1 MSNSSGPDRQSSGKK
16 PIQQNE
22 WVAIIVAFLSIG
34 TIFAWS
40 LTHTDRGGIRWPD
53 VSTDPRYLWG
63 SANSASSSGGYL
75 MSPSA
80 SLPVPS
86 PVDSLVTQPDVGEET
101 PTPEDSGATAKTPA
115 DEKLASSVSPVT
127 KTPVP
132 SQTSAEI
139 GLPLT
144 KQPKTLAPTD
154 STTESPETPAPTDS
168 DRDRGVKFKD
178 VPDDFWAFPFITALV
193 ERDLFDRA
201 ADTDIFQPNAPMT
214 RAEYAVALQK
224 AFKQNPTQNQLN
236 FQDVPGDYPAGEPI
250 KRSTETGFLRG
261 YPGQIFQP
269 NQPMPRVQ
277 VIVSLANGLGLKAPS
292 NPNQILQR
300 YQDADRLPAYSVSAV
315 AAATKAGLVV
325 NYPNPSRLNPNQD
338 ATRADVASL
347 IHRALVIQGKV
358 PAIPSE
364 YIVQP
369 D

>member
-1 MSNSSGPDRQSSGKK
+1 M
-16 PIQQNE
+16 
-22 WVAIIVAFLSIG
+22 AFLSIG

-40 LTHTDRGGIRWPD
+40 LTRTDRGGIRWPD
-53 VSTDPRYLWG
+53 GSTDPL
-63 SANSASSSGGYL
+63 
-75 MSPSA
+75 SPSA

-101 PTPEDSGATAKTPA
+101 PTPVSPEDSGATAKTPA
-115 DEKLASSVSPVT
+115 DEKPASSVSPVT

-214 RAEYAVALQK
+214 RAEYAVALPK

-236 FQDVPGDYPAGEPI
+236 FQDVPGNYPAGEPI

-261 YPGQIFQP
+261 YPGQIFRP
-269 NQPMPRVQ
+269 NQPIPRVQ

-300 YQDADRLPAYSVSAV
+300 YQDASRLPAYSVSAV

-325 NYPNPSRLNPNQD
+325 NYPNPSRLNPNQV

-358 PAIPSE
+358 PEIPSQ